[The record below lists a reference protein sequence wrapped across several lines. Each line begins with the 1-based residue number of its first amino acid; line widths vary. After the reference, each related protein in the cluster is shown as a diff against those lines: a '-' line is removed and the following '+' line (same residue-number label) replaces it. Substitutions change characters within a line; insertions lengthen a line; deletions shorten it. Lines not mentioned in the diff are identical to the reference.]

1 MVISMVYDQKAISVY
16 FDFLPKL
23 GSSNFDEQTKIISHI
38 LPLFKEYKVIVLGDR
53 EFCSVKLANWLR
65 EQRLL
70 FCLRLKKTEFL
81 EKEDGVWSEL
91 NNLGL
96 KPRVSL
102 FIEGVKVTKR
112 QRIDGFNIAAKW
124 KRNAQ
129 RNCPK
134 RRMVYSHKL
143 GEFRVSV
150 SEAPPKETR
159 QLQKKI
165 WY

>member
-1 MVISMVYDQKAISVY
+1 MVYDQKAISVY